1 MMDFVVRE
9 GTAVVRGE
17 LAMVRLGTC
26 GGLGHTRPGNVVVA
40 TKGLVLVR
48 QEPDFVHASEGSD
61 DEAAAAAP
69 AAAGLPMSPTRQ
81 VPYSISRIVMP
92 DAELSEAFATAIDAQ
107 LQASKGSTSDISAYS
122 VTRGSGATAD
132 SFYASQG
139 RINAIF
145 DDRNETLVGEIEKRV
160 PDAAA
165 LEMESFHLISLA
177 KASRGKLR
185 AAAATIPVSP
195 AAPGRPTTAPSDQ
208 LSARSPDHAAC
219 RPTSPPSAPARRA
232 HFHPAAPLPR
242 LPSVAACQPRL
253 GQVARRRSR
262 QASRDR
268 RRQSRI
274 CCPQQHDARGR
285 ARPSGAGA
293 RVRRRRVRFG
303 QPLSPSLFQP
313 PHDAPDI
320 ACTSQQPAAE

>member
-185 AAAATIPVSP
+185 AAAATIPLVSRASGKWLDADHVRP
-195 AAPGRPTTAPSDQ
+195 LEIAGGRAAFAA
-208 LSARSPDHAAC
+208 LSSMTLAGAL
-219 RPTSPPSAPARRA
+219 APAE
-232 HFHPAAPLPR
+232 LE
-242 LPSVAACQPRL
+242 L
-253 GQVARRRSR
+253 
-262 QASRDR
+262 
-268 RRQSRI
+268 
-274 CCPQQHDARGR
+274 
-285 ARPSGAGA
+285 
-293 RVRRRRVRFG
+293 
-303 QPLSPSLFQP
+303 
-313 PHDAPDI
+313 
-320 ACTSQQPAAE
+320 E

>member
-208 LSARSPDHAAC
+208 LSARSPDRAAC

-242 LPSVAACQPRL
+242 LPS
-253 GQVARRRSR
+253 RRSLSAAPR
-262 QASRDR
+262 ASGST
-268 RRQSRI
+268 QITSGLSR
-274 CCPQQHDARGR
+274 
-285 ARPSGAGA
+285 S
-293 RVRRRRVRFG
+293 
-303 QPLSPSLFQP
+303 
-313 PHDAPDI
+313 
-320 ACTSQQPAAE
+320 PAAEPHLLPSAA